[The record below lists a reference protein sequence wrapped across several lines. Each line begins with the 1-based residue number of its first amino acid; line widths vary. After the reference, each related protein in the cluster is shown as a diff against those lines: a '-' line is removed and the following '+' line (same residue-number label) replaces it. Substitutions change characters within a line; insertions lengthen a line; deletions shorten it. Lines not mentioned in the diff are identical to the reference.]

1 MDFEIEERSDFGM
14 QIQEKNGE
22 QGGRLEV
29 WNMGFGEHLGWVLE
43 RELRVDLGLV
53 RGDFCGNWGGE
64 GKNIFCFFNVDF
76 AVSV

>member
-1 MDFEIEERSDFGM
+1 VILGYRFRRRRVSRVSVWRFG
-14 QIQEKNGE
+14 IWDLGSTW
-22 QGGRLEV
+22 V
-29 WNMGFGEHLGWVLE
+29 GFW